1 MAYRER
7 RTLRFA
13 REMRVDPTVAEDR
26 LWYHLRRKHMG
37 VRFRRQE
44 PIGPFIADFACLSA
58 RLIVEVDGD
67 THTDKQRE
75 RDRGRDLWFRRNGWF
90 VLRFWDDHVLDQ
102 MDDTLHLIARAL
114 EDPASVPDPLNRER

>member
-1 MAYRER
+1 
-7 RTLRFA
+7 
-13 REMRVDPTVAEDR
+13 
-26 LWYHLRRKHMG
+26 MG

-67 THTDKQRE
+67 THTDEQRE
-75 RDRGRDLWFRRNGWF
+75 RDQTRDLWFRRNGWF
-90 VLRFWDDHVLDQ
+90 VLRFWDDYVLDQ
-102 MDDTLHLIARAL
+102 MDDTLHLIAHAL